1 MTNQTL
7 YTVRQNLA
15 IYNKFLKTV
24 NEML

>member
-7 YTVRQNLA
+7 YTVRLNLA